1 MRLSTNSASEA
12 RHPRS
17 PPHGGHPR
25 GAVRDAD
32 ADVIRESLEHAACF
46 AVLYDR
52 HAPALFRYLTR
63 RLGPTIAQDLLA
75 ETFLVAF
82 RRRDAYDL
90 ARPDARPWLYGIAG
104 NLVRRHHRS
113 EARML
118 SAYARTGVDP
128 ITEPTDE
135 ASLDRLAAASYEP
148 ALARALASLSAR
160 ERDVVLLIAHAELNY
175 EEVADALQVPVG
187 TVRSRLSR
195 ARRRLRRHLPDIDK
209 LLNGASDDE

>member
-1 MRLSTNSASEA
+1 MTLSTYGPTKAGPHRA
-12 RHPRS
+12 
-17 PPHGGHPR
+17 PPPGGRPQ
-25 GAVRDAD
+25 GMAD
-32 ADVIRESLEHAACF
+32 ADVIRESLTHAASF

-75 ETFLVAF
+75 ETFLAAF
-82 RRRDAYDL
+82 RRRDSYDL
-90 ARPDARPWLYGIAG
+90 NRPDARPWLYGIAG
-104 NLVRRHHRS
+104 NLVRRHRRG

-118 SAYARTGVDP
+118 SAYARTGIDP
-128 ITEPTDE
+128 VTASADE
-135 ASLDRLAAASYEP
+135 DSLDRLAAASYEP

-175 EEVADALQVPVG
+175 EEVADALQIPVG

-195 ARRRLRRHLPDIDK
+195 ARRRLRQHLPEIDQ
-209 LLNGASDDE
+209 LLNGDRNDQ

>member
-1 MRLSTNSASEA
+1 M
-12 RHPRS
+12 
-17 PPHGGHPR
+17 
-25 GAVRDAD
+25 V
-32 ADVIRESLEHAACF
+32 RESLTHAASF

-75 ETFLVAF
+75 ETFLAAF
-82 RRRDAYDL
+82 RRRDSYDL
-90 ARPDARPWLYGIAG
+90 TRDDARPWLYGIAG

-118 SAYARTGVDP
+118 AAYARTGVDP
-128 ITEPTDE
+128 ITEPTDDD
-135 ASLDRLAAASYEP
+135 ALDRLAAASFEP

-160 ERDVVLLIAHAELNY
+160 ERDVVLLIAQAELNY
-175 EEVADALQVPVG
+175 EEVADALEIPVG

-195 ARRRLRRHLPDIDK
+195 ARRRLRRHLPEIDQ
-209 LLNGASDDE
+209 LLNGAHDDE

>member
-1 MRLSTNSASEA
+1 MTLSTYGRTEA
-12 RHPRS
+12 GPHRS
-17 PPHGGHPR
+17 PPPGGGPR
-25 GAVRDAD
+25 GMTD
-32 ADVIRESLEHAACF
+32 ADVIRESLTRSASF

-75 ETFLVAF
+75 ETFLAAF
-82 RRRDAYDL
+82 RRRDSYDL
-90 ARPDARPWLYGIAG
+90 SRPDARPWLYGIAG
-104 NLVRRHHRS
+104 NLVRRHHRG

-118 SAYARTGVDP
+118 SAYARTGIDP
-128 ITEPTDE
+128 VTGPADE
-135 ASLDRLAAASYEP
+135 DSLDRLSAASYEP

-175 EEVADALQVPVG
+175 EEVADALQIPVG

-195 ARRRLRRHLPDIDK
+195 ARRRLRRHLPEIDQ
-209 LLNGASDDE
+209 LLNGDRDDQ